1 MRTVRHDGETYV
13 LLKQSADSSLV
24 RDPETGDETY
34 LPTDKLEAVD
44 EPPLDTLATAVPADV
59 RTVLRVTHNDRALGL
74 LLDLHENPRAVRD
87 MLSRYELC
95 ESDLLGLLTECRA
108 AGVVEE
114 STVAGEPGYELTDVG
129 ETGVDFLLD

>member
-13 LLKQSADSSLV
+13 LLKQSSDSSLV
-24 RDPETGDETY
+24 RDPETGHETY
-34 LPTDKLEAVD
+34 LPTDELEAVD

-59 RTVLRVTHNDRALGL
+59 RAVLRVTHNDRALGL

-114 STVAGEPGYELTDVG
+114 TTVAGEPGYELTDVG